1 MFSKETY
8 VERRKRLVEQL
19 GGGVVLLPGNDESPM
34 NYPEN
39 TYRFRQDSSFLYF
52 FGLDEPNLCCV
63 IDADEGT
70 SMVFGEELTLDDVIW
85 SGPRPSLR
93 ERSARVGVEE
103 VQALSRLGQ
112 HLAEAVGQGRDVHY
126 LPPYRAEQVLQLGD
140 LLWRNPA
147 DVREGYSL
155 PLVAAIVE
163 QRAKKTAEELAELEK
178 AVDICHEMHTTAMRL
193 IAPGKREREI
203 AGVLEGIA
211 AARGGRLSFPT
222 ILTVHGETLH
232 NHHYDNVMQA
242 GDIAICD
249 AGAESPLHYA
259 GDVTRTLPVGG
270 KFTPKQ
276 RDVYELVLAAQTAAI
291 EAMKPGVLFRE
302 VHRTAAEVLT
312 AGLVELGVM
321 KGDVGAAVEA
331 GAHALFFPH
340 GLGHLVGLD
349 VHDMEGLGEDHVG
362 YTSELRRS
370 SLFGWRS
377 LRFARA
383 LEEGFVLT
391 VEPGLYFIPA
401 LIDQWKGEGLH
412 REFID
417 YEAVDA
423 GYRDFGG
430 VRLEDD
436 VLVTASGSR
445 VLGPAIPRTVQEV
458 EATIEAR

>member
-1 MFSKETY
+1 MFSQETY
-8 VERRKRLVEQL
+8 VARRKRLIEQL
-19 GGGVVLLPGNDESPM
+19 GGGVVLLPGNEESPM

-52 FGLDEPNLCCV
+52 FGLDSPNLCGV
-63 IDADEGT
+63 IDADEESST
-70 SMVFGEELTLDDVIW
+70 IFGEELTLDDVIW
-85 SGPRPSLR
+85 SGPQPSLR

-103 VQALSRLGQ
+103 VQPLSRLGQ
-112 HLAEAVGQGRDVHY
+112 QLAEVVGQGRGVHY
-126 LPPYRAEQVLQLGD
+126 PPPYRAEQVLQLGD
-140 LLWRNPA
+140 LLWRSPL
-147 DVREGYSL
+147 DVREGYSV

-163 QRAKKTAEELAELEK
+163 QRARKTDEELAELER
-178 AVDICHEMHTTAMRL
+178 AVEVCHEMHTTAMRL
-193 IAPGKREREI
+193 VAPGRYEREI

-222 ILTVHGETLH
+222 IFSVHGETLH
-232 NHHYDNVMQA
+232 NHHYDNVMA
-242 GDIAICD
+242 EGDIAICD

-270 KFTPKQ
+270 EFTPKQ

-291 EAMKPGVLFRE
+291 EAMRPGVLFRE
-302 VHRTAAEVLT
+302 VHRKAAEVLT
-312 AGLVELGVM
+312 AGLGELGMM
-321 KGDVGAAVEA
+321 KGDVGEAVAA

-370 SLFGWRS
+370 ALFGWRS
-377 LRFARA
+377 LRFARE

-401 LIDQWKGEGLH
+401 LIDQWKAEGRH

-417 YEAVDA
+417 YDAVNA

-445 VLGPAIPRTVQEV
+445 VLGPPIPKTVQEV
-458 EATIEAR
+458 EATMAAR